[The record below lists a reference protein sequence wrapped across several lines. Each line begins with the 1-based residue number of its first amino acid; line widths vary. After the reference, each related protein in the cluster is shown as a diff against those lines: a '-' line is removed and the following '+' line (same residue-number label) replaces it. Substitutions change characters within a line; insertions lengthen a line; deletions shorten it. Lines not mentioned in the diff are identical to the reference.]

1 MLRKPAVAGYF
12 YQASPD
18 RLKDQ
23 VQKYVTTHSQKT
35 RALGVISPHAGFI
48 YSGAVAG
55 AVYSG
60 LILPDTFIL
69 IGPNHTGTGAPVS
82 VFPEGRWEMPNG
94 EVEVDAGIAKSLA
107 DKARCVSL
115 DYDAHRG
122 EHCIETQLPFLQY
135 IKGNFKIIPIVMMS
149 TSIDVCKELG
159 HAISRTIQEAQR
171 DVLIVASSD
180 MTHYES
186 ADAAKEKDHKAIE
199 KILALDP
206 AGLHAVV
213 KEYGITMCGF
223 APAVTML
230 YAAMDL
236 GATKARLVKY
246 MNSGDTSGDYD
257 QVVGY
262 AGIVVQ

>member
-23 VQKYVTTHSQKT
+23 VQKYGTTHSQKT

-107 DKARCVSL
+107 HKAR
-115 DYDAHRG
+115 
-122 EHCIETQLPFLQY
+122 
-135 IKGNFKIIPIVMMS
+135 
-149 TSIDVCKELG
+149 
-159 HAISRTIQEAQR
+159 
-171 DVLIVASSD
+171 
-180 MTHYES
+180 
-186 ADAAKEKDHKAIE
+186 E

-213 KEYGITMCGF
+213 KECGITMCGF

-236 GATKARLVKY
+236 GATKATLVKY

-257 QVVGY
+257 QG
-262 AGIVVQ
+262 